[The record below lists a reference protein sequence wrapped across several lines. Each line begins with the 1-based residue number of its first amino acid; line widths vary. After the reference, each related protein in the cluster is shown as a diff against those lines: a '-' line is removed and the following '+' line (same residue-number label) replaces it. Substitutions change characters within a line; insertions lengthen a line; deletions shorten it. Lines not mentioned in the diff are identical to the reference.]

1 MQVPSSRPSP
11 YLIAFLLG
19 ESLLMGL
26 GTLLAVYFRIG
37 TLTEIFS
44 WRYSWHRIVVVPLVL
59 QITFYYFDLHNF
71 RVARPFMWTV
81 TRVTQAMAVGT
92 LAMAVVYYIFPRLF
106 LGRGVLILGFF
117 IVTIVTLFWRGLY
130 GWALT
135 QRLLATRVL
144 LVGSGSLADY
154 ILEEV
159 VSRADN
165 IYNIVCL
172 LDMTGSVSRRAGDAE
187 EEPRINL
194 MEVWANL
201 LKADLRTD
209 PSELVG
215 LLRHHEANLVV
226 VAMDEK
232 RARMP
237 LDELLRCR
245 MLGVPILAGEDFL
258 EAISGRILADH
269 IRPSWLIFSP
279 GFKTN
284 DLRRLSK
291 RTVDIILSAVGLILS
306 LPLTLLT
313 ALAVRLD
320 SRGKIIY
327 RQVRVGQLGRPFEIL
342 KFRTMVQDAEKD
354 TGPVWAQEGDSRITR
369 VGRFLRRSRLD
380 EIPQMWNVLRGDMS
394 FVGPRPERPLFVEQL
409 TQRLPYY
416 GERHNTKPGITGWA
430 QVCFPYGSSEAA
442 ALEKLNYDLYYIKH
456 SSFSMD
462 VMILVQ
468 TLKILL
474 FGGGGR

>member
-19 ESLLMGL
+19 ESVLMGL

-37 TLTEIFS
+37 TLAEIFS
-44 WRYSWHRIVVVPLVL
+44 WRYSWHRIVVVPMVL

-106 LGRGVLILGFF
+106 LGRGVLVFGFF
-117 IVTIVTLFWRGLY
+117 IITILTLFWRGLY

-135 QRLLATRVL
+135 ARLLATRVL
-144 LVGSGSLADY
+144 LMGSGSLADY

-165 IYNIVCL
+165 IYNVVCIM
-172 LDMTGSVSRRAGDAE
+172 DMTGNTPEGYQDDG
-187 EEPRINL
+187 EPQVNL

-232 RARMP
+232 RTRMP
-237 LDELLRCR
+237 LEELLRCR
-245 MLGVPILAGEDFL
+245 MLGVPILGGEDFL

-291 RTVDIILSAVGLILS
+291 RCVDILLSVLGLLLS

-327 RQVRVGQLGRPFEIL
+327 RQVRVGQFGMGFEIL
-342 KFRTMVQDAEKD
+342 KFRTMVDDAEKD

-394 FVGPRPERPLFVEQL
+394 FVGPRPERPLFVDQL
-409 TQRLPYY
+409 TARLPYY
-416 GERHNTKPGITGWA
+416 GERHNVKPGISGWA
-430 QVCFPYGSSEAA
+430 QVCFPYGSSQAA

-462 VMILVQ
+462 MMILVQ

>member
-37 TLTEIFS
+37 TLAEIFS
-44 WRYSWHRIVVVPLVL
+44 WRYSWHRLAVVPVVL
-59 QITFYYFDLHNF
+59 QVTFYYFDLHNF

-106 LGRGVLILGFF
+106 LGRGVLVLGFL
-117 IVTIVTLFWRGLY
+117 IITIFTLFWRGLY

-135 QRLLATRVL
+135 RRLLATRVL
-144 LVGSGSLADY
+144 LMGSGSLADY

-159 VSRADN
+159 VSRSDN
-165 IYNIVCL
+165 IYNNVCL
-172 LDMTGSVSRRAGDAE
+172 LDMTGSASRRAGDPETSA
-187 EEPRINL
+187 PVNL

-201 LKADLRTD
+201 LKADLRRD

-215 LLRHHEANLVV
+215 LLRHHQANLVV

-232 RARMP
+232 RTRMP

-245 MLGVPILAGEDFL
+245 MLGVPILGGEDFL

-291 RTVDIILSAVGLILS
+291 RCVDILLSALGLLLS

-320 SRGKIIY
+320 SRGKVIY
-327 RQVRVGQLGRPFEIL
+327 RQTRIGQYGRHFEIL
-342 KFRTMVQDAEKD
+342 KFRTMVDDAEKD
-354 TGPVWAQEGDSRITR
+354 TGPVWAQEGDNRITR

-394 FVGPRPERPLFVEQL
+394 FVGPRPERPLFVEKL
-409 TQRLPYY
+409 TARLPYY
-416 GERHNTKPGITGWA
+416 GERHNVKPGITGWA

-456 SSFSMD
+456 SSLSMD
-462 VMILVQ
+462 IMILVQ
-468 TLKILL
+468 TLKIIL